1 MVVCCIVFVKT
12 IQIRDIINKMELVIL
27 KIVIATGGTGGH
39 IYPALALADQAKKR
53 YKHVDILFIGNND
66 RMEKDIIPA
75 NGYAFYGLKASG
87 LSGSLVA
94 KAKAVWQMV
103 LAQKEAKRIL
113 AEFCPDIVIGFGGYV
128 SAPVLLAAKSLHI
141 KTMIHEQN
149 SIVGKS
155 NQVLVNKVDGIVICY
170 EKCFE
175 TLPKEKTRLLG
186 NPRAT
191 LAIETPFDEA
201 YFKSL
206 QLDDSKPI
214 VLIVMGSLG
223 SSTINE
229 IMVEALKGIEDV
241 TFLYVT
247 GKKDYEKVKNQFQQT
262 NVHVVDYV
270 NQLAILKRID
280 LIVCRAGATTAAE
293 ICALGVPSI
302 LIPSPYVANN
312 HQFYNASVLVDHNC
326 ADMIEEKD
334 LNKDVLYDKIN
345 MIVHDKQSLATRKQ
359 NALAISYPNASETI
373 LDFVD
378 EIVG

>member
-1 MVVCCIVFVKT
+1 
-12 IQIRDIINKMELVIL
+12 MELVIL
-27 KIVIATGGTGGH
+27 KMVIATGGTGGH

-53 YKHVDILFIGNND
+53 YQNIDILFIGNED

-87 LSGSLVA
+87 LSGSIVA
-94 KAKAVWQMV
+94 KAKAVVQMFM
-103 LAQKEAKRIL
+103 AQKEAKKVL
-113 AEFCPDIVIGFGGYV
+113 SDFKADIVIGFGGYV
-128 SAPVLLAAKSLHI
+128 SAPVLMAAQSLHM

-155 NQVLVNKVDGIVICY
+155 NQVVAKKVDGIVVCY
-170 EKCFE
+170 EKCLA
-175 TLPKEKTRLLG
+175 TLPEEKTRLLG

-191 LAIETPFDEA
+191 LAMQSAFDEV

-206 QLDDSKPI
+206 HLDETKPI

-223 SSTINE
+223 SSSINE
-229 IMVEALKGIEDV
+229 MMVDALKGIDDV
-241 TFLYVT
+241 TFLYVS
-247 GKKDYEKVKNQFQQT
+247 GKEDYEKTKKQFQQS
-262 NVHVVDYV
+262 NVYVVDYV

-302 LIPSPYVANN
+302 LIPSPYVAQN
-312 HQFYNASVLVDHNC
+312 HQFYNASVLVEHNS
-326 ADMIEEKD
+326 AFMIEEKD
-334 LNKDVLYDKIN
+334 LNKEVLYDKIN
-345 MIVHDKQSLATRKQ
+345 MIIHDKELLKKMKE
-359 NALAISYPNASETI
+359 NALAISYPNASDAI